1 MIQLTAQRG
10 GLLLL
15 FGALLMFIPS
25 VSRAQSVPATVTPK
39 DIAKRE
45 GLLPVSDAWLL
56 CGFLACAAVARPLEP
71 TLSTPITLYLVPTFL
86 VAVRGRDFRRVT
98 AVAT

>member
-15 FGALLMFIPS
+15 FGARFMFVPS

-39 DIAKRE
+39 DTAKRE
-45 GLLPVSDAWLL
+45 LLFLVSDARLL
-56 CGFLACAAVARPLEP
+56 GGFLAGAAVARPLEL
-71 TLSTPITLYLVPTFL
+71 TLSTPITLFLVPTFL
-86 VAVRGRDFRRVT
+86 VAVRYCDFRRVT